1 MSTAQEANVVNIN
14 GTEYKYDDL
23 NQNQLYL
30 INQIRDLQ
38 TKAANIR
45 FQLDQV
51 TAAQDVFTNMLIQSV
66 ETAKEQAL
74 AAEAADEQK
83 AG

>member
-23 NQNQLYL
+23 DQNQVYL

>member
-1 MSTAQEANVVNIN
+1 MSTAQVNVVNIN
-14 GTEYKYDDL
+14 GTEYKHDDL

-38 TKAANIR
+38 TKAGNIR

-74 AAEAADEQK
+74 AEVDEQK

>member
-38 TKAANIR
+38 TKAGNIR

-74 AAEAADEQK
+74 TDAGEQK
-83 AG
+83 TG

>member
-14 GTEYKYDDL
+14 GTEYKYDYL

-38 TKAANIR
+38 TKAGNIR

-74 AAEAADEQK
+74 AEVDEQK

>member
-38 TKAANIR
+38 TKAGNIR

-74 AAEAADEQK
+74 ADAGEQK

>member
-74 AAEAADEQK
+74 TDAGEQK

>member
-1 MSTAQEANVVNIN
+1 MSTAQQANVVNIN

-38 TKAANIR
+38 TKAGNIR

-74 AAEAADEQK
+74 TDAGEQK

>member
-38 TKAANIR
+38 TKAGNIR

-74 AAEAADEQK
+74 AEVDEQK

>member
-38 TKAANIR
+38 TKAGNIR

-74 AAEAADEQK
+74 TDAGEQK

>member
-1 MSTAQEANVVNIN
+1 MSTALEANVVNIN

-38 TKAANIR
+38 TKAGNIR

-66 ETAKEQAL
+66 ETAKEQEL
-74 AAEAADEQK
+74 ADAGEQK

>member
-1 MSTAQEANVVNIN
+1 MSTAQETNVVNIN

>member
-38 TKAANIR
+38 TKAGNIR

-51 TAAQDVFTNMLIQSV
+51 TAAQDVFTNMLIPSV

-74 AAEAADEQK
+74 AEVDEQK